1 MIALM
6 ALRAALAMLLLA
18 TVAVRIWFPSP
29 PAVDMRTA
37 VSAILTLKGF
47 QPRLSPQGPGNAL
60 ASVDIDVPG
69 CGGIVRIMPVQL
81 TVWEGTW
88 LREALDPSA
97 SKRFVY
103 VDGTWPDVDRIGMR
117 LVWFK
122 HKALSLV
129 GMSRYV
135 AGPSAL
141 LLVGPPGC
149 RVAEVADWR
158 MMWDSQ
164 ALSELG
170 LRVK

>member
-1 MIALM
+1 MTTLM
-6 ALRAALAMLLLA
+6 ALRAALAMLLLT
-18 TVAVRIWFPSP
+18 TVTVRLWFPPP

-37 VSAILTLKGF
+37 VGAILALKGF
-47 QPRLSPQGPGNAL
+47 RPRLRQQGPGNAL
-60 ASVDIDVPG
+60 ASVDIEVPG
-69 CGGIVRIMPVQL
+69 CDGIVQIMSLEL
-81 TVWEGTW
+81 TVWEGDW
-88 LREALDPSA
+88 LREAIDPSA

-103 VDGTWPDVDRIGMR
+103 LEGTWPDVDRMGMR
-117 LVWFK
+117 LEWLK
-122 HKALSLV
+122 HKALSMV

-149 RVAEVADWR
+149 RVAEAFDWR
-158 MMWDSQ
+158 MMWDAQ